1 MIFDNLDKYTTESVL
16 QGHPDKICDQIS
28 DALLDA
34 FLMQDCNAHTAIEC
48 LGSGNNLIVAGE
60 ISTQNKR
67 VDIEKIVN
75 DVYQSIGY
83 CEKLNILN
91 FLTSQSR
98 QLNDAVMNGGAGD
111 QGIVY
116 GYAINNQYNYLP
128 YGVYLSNLIAK
139 EIDTYRKS
147 VDYLLPDGKVQV
159 TISENNLEQLIIN
172 VQHKENI
179 HPDFIENE
187 IKQKVLTQLIDCIN
201 VDIQINRKS
210 KFYKGGFVNDTGLTG
225 RKIMIDTYGGLVT
238 HGGGAF
244 SGKDSSKV
252 DRSAAYAAR
261 WIAKSL
267 VNAGIC
273 SRCLIQLS
281 YAIGVNHPLSIH
293 VDTYG
298 TSEKTESEIVEIIK
312 NNFDLRPGCIIR
324 DLGLN
329 QPIFKATAAYGH
341 FGRKEFPWETC
352 KELKL

>member
-1 MIFDNLDKYTTESVL
+1 MIFDKLDKYTTESVL

-34 FLMQDCNAHTAIEC
+34 YLMQDCNAHTAIEC

-60 ISTQNKR
+60 ISTQNKG
-67 VDIEKIVN
+67 VDIKKIVN

-116 GYAINNQYNYLP
+116 GYAINNQYNFLP
-128 YGVYLSNLIAK
+128 YGAYISNLIAK
-139 EIDTYRKS
+139 EIDAYRKS

-179 HPDFIENE
+179 HPDFIEND
-187 IKQKVLTQLIDCIN
+187 IKQKVLTQLIDCKN

-210 KFYKGGFVNDTGLTG
+210 KFYKGGFINDTGLTG

-244 SGKDSSKV
+244 SGKDPSKI
-252 DRSAAYAAR
+252 DRSAAYMAR
-261 WIAKSL
+261 FVAKNIVANGLEKECKIAVAYLFGEEQPTMLNVSTDKESNSTKL
-267 VNAGIC
+267 KQFILSKFDFRPNAIIELLKLKNPIY
-273 SRCLIQLS
+273 R
-281 YAIGVNHPLSIH
+281 PTSI
-293 VDTYG
+293 
-298 TSEKTESEIVEIIK
+298 
-312 NNFDLRPGCIIR
+312 
-324 DLGLN
+324 
-329 QPIFKATAAYGH
+329 YGH
-341 FGRKEFPWETC
+341 FSNPNYNWEQIIP
-352 KELKL
+352 L